1 MKNYNDTGVTEQEKS
16 YLGID
21 ITLIYSVALGAGLGL
36 FAASTVK
43 GQNAKGY
50 AKNAAL
56 YALIGAIA
64 YGVVTVGTKV
74 MKGIK

>member
-1 MKNYNDTGVTEQEKS
+1 MKNYNDTGLTEQEKS